1 MRQVLIDQTSRI
13 EAIDLWAI
21 SPAPSASRDLA
32 SDCSFGFRSVSLV
45 SPSARVVYAALAGDL
60 AVAAAKFG
68 ASALSGSTAMLTEA
82 IHSLVDSADQ
92 LLLLTG
98 QSRARKPPDRTHP
111 LGYGMET
118 YFWSFV
124 VALFVFFLGGLV
136 AFYQGARHILTPH
149 PIVSPVIS
157 LGVLVVS
164 ALFEGWSFAVGF
176 REYKRV
182 IRGRDIPLWSF
193 IKASKDPSLYGTL
206 LEDFSAVI
214 GIAIAALGVIA
225 SSLLHIGWADGAASI
240 GIGLLLV
247 GVSAVLANET
257 RSLIAGKPG
266 ARPLM
271 EEVHTV
277 LAADSR
283 IVQIDEIATMHLG
296 PQAILMALTLRF
308 RSELSIPAL
317 DDAIREITFTLQ
329 AVEKRV
335 AYVYVRPGPNGAL
348 PLRQTRPTA

>member
-1 MRQVLIDQTSRI
+1 
-13 EAIDLWAI
+13 
-21 SPAPSASRDLA
+21 
-32 SDCSFGFRSVSLV
+32 
-45 SPSARVVYAALAGDL
+45 
-60 AVAAAKFG
+60 
-68 ASALSGSTAMLTEA
+68 MLTEA

-98 QSRARKPPDRTHP
+98 QSRSRKPPDRTHP

-136 AFYQGARHILTPH
+136 AFYQGVRHIHTPQ
-149 PIVSPVIS
+149 PVVSPVIS
-157 LGVLVVS
+157 LGVLAAS

-182 IRGRDIPLWSF
+182 IRGRDVPLWSF

-214 GIAIAALGVIA
+214 GIAIAALGVMA
-225 SSLLHIGWADGAASI
+225 SSLLHIDWADGAASI
-240 GIGLLLV
+240 AIGVLLV

-257 RSLIAGKPG
+257 RSLIAGEAVVGPI
-266 ARPLM
+266 M
-271 EEVHTV
+271 EEFHKV
-277 LAADSR
+277 LTADSR

-296 PQAILMALTLRF
+296 PQAILIAVTLRF
-308 RSELSIPAL
+308 QSDLTVLAL
-317 DDAIREITFTLQ
+317 EDEIRAITSTLQ
-329 AVEKRV
+329 AVDKRV
-335 AYVYVRPGPNGAL
+335 AYVYVRPGA
-348 PLRQTRPTA
+348 TR

>member
-1 MRQVLIDQTSRI
+1 M
-13 EAIDLWAI
+13 
-21 SPAPSASRDLA
+21 
-32 SDCSFGFRSVSLV
+32 
-45 SPSARVVYAALAGDL
+45 
-60 AVAAAKFG
+60 
-68 ASALSGSTAMLTEA
+68 
-82 IHSLVDSADQ
+82 
-92 LLLLTG
+92 
-98 QSRARKPPDRTHP
+98 
-111 LGYGMET
+111 
-118 YFWSFV
+118 
-124 VALFVFFLGGLV
+124 
-136 AFYQGARHILTPH
+136 
-149 PIVSPVIS
+149 
-157 LGVLVVS
+157 VS

-206 LEDFSAVI
+206 LEDFSAII

-240 GIGLLLV
+240 AIGLLLF

-257 RSLIAGKPG
+257 RSLIAGEAVAGPI
-266 ARPLM
+266 M
-271 EEVHTV
+271 EELHRV

-283 IVQIDEIATMHLG
+283 ILQIDEIATMHLG

-317 DDAIREITFTLQ
+317 DDAIREITFALQ

-348 PLRQTRPTA
+348 PLGQTRPTPRLLLKASLSRIIGRVANPLLGGVEDRNSFEHPNPQDSTQLTSGADAEFSAHAESAA

>member
-1 MRQVLIDQTSRI
+1 
-13 EAIDLWAI
+13 
-21 SPAPSASRDLA
+21 
-32 SDCSFGFRSVSLV
+32 
-45 SPSARVVYAALAGDL
+45 
-60 AVAAAKFG
+60 
-68 ASALSGSTAMLTEA
+68 
-82 IHSLVDSADQ
+82 
-92 LLLLTG
+92 
-98 QSRARKPPDRTHP
+98 
-111 LGYGMET
+111 MET

-136 AFYQGARHILTPH
+136 ALYQGVRHILMPQH
-149 PIVSPVIS
+149 IVSPAIS

-182 IRGRDIPLWSF
+182 IRGRNIPLWSF
-193 IKASKDPSLYGTL
+193 IKGSKDPSPL

-225 SSLLHIGWADGAASI
+225 SSMLHIGWADGAASI
-240 GIGLLLV
+240 AIGLLLV

-257 RSLIAGKPG
+257 RSLIAGEAVAGPI
-266 ARPLM
+266 M
-271 EEVHTV
+271 EELHRV

-317 DDAIREITFTLQ
+317 EDAIREITFTL
-329 AVEKRV
+329 
-335 AYVYVRPGPNGAL
+335 
-348 PLRQTRPTA
+348 